1 MAANA
6 THDEIPLVEERAAM
20 TWERAVT
27 IARMHSARRFHD
39 RREGTQVGQRAAW
52 SELDWLYI
60 LPGNFSCAVYGENAQ
75 REALE
80 RDMP

>member
-1 MAANA
+1 
-6 THDEIPLVEERAAM
+6 M
-20 TWERAVT
+20 TQGRAVT
-27 IARMHSARRFHD
+27 IAHRHSARRFHD

-52 SELDWLYI
+52 SESDRLLLCYI
-60 LPGNFSCAVYGENAQ
+60 LPGSSSCVVYGENAQ